1 MSLEDIRCECTD
13 AAKLLQPYIDGELST
28 EEHERVARHLESCT
42 GCRSAVR
49 EQHWVRTVLKTLE
62 REPAPQA
69 LRARI
74 LLGLD
79 AVDAETA
86 EAATRASVVQGL
98 GGRILRRV
106 RDLARGGMIMIPAGA
121 VAVALFVAAR
131 QGMLPGDSDTKAAT
145 AGSLVDQSNSK
156 EDEDVLRAL
165 EELRPQL
172 DFPVQVARRQ
182 GAAQLVGAGL
192 EANVPHPLGGPGA
205 RLEYDVPEPGGVATR
220 VIDRQ
225 AQPSGFAPRGDRK
238 VFRGRTYYL
247 DRDGEGRPV
256 VYVQVGGVAH
266 VLTVRGGHDRHGATN
281 RPSAADFAILLN
293 LAHGLRQPTAAQ

>member
-13 AAKLLQPYIDGELST
+13 AAKLLQPYIDGELAK
-28 EEHERVARHLESCT
+28 EEHERVARHLESCN

-49 EQHWVRTVLKTLE
+49 EQHWVRTILQTLE
-62 REPAPQA
+62 RDPAPQA

-79 AVDAETA
+79 EVDAERT
-86 EAATRASVVQGL
+86 EAMTQSSIEPGL
-98 GGRILRRV
+98 GRRLLRRV

-131 QGMLPGDSDTKAAT
+131 QGMLPGDADTKAAT
-145 AGSLVDQSNSK
+145 AGSLVDQNDHE
-156 EDEDVLRAL
+156 EDEAVLRAL
-165 EELRPQL
+165 EELQPQL
-172 DFPVQVARRQ
+172 GFPVQVAGQQ

-192 EANVPHPLGGPGA
+192 DANLPHPLGGPGA
-205 RLEYDVPEPGGVATR
+205 WLEYDVPKPGGVATR

-225 AQPSGFAPRGDRK
+225 AQPSGIAPRGDRK
-238 VFRGRTYYL
+238 VIRGRTYYL
-247 DRDGEGRPV
+247 DRDSEGRPV

-266 VLTVRGGHDRHGATN
+266 VLTVRAGHDRDGATN
-281 RPSAADFAILLN
+281 RPSAADFAVLLN
-293 LAHGLRQPTAAQ
+293 LAHGLRQPVAAQ

>member
-13 AAKLLQPYIDGELST
+13 AAKLLQPYIDGELARD
-28 EEHERVARHLESCT
+28 EHERVARHLESCT

-49 EQHWVRTVLKTLE
+49 EQNWVRTVLQTLE

-79 AVDAETA
+79 EVDAERG
-86 EAATRASVVQGL
+86 EAATRGSIEQGL
-98 GGRILRRV
+98 GQRIRRRM

-131 QGMLPGDSDTKAAT
+131 QGMLPGDSETKAAT
-145 AGSLVDQSNSK
+145 PGSLVDQDDSN
-156 EDEDVLRAL
+156 EDEDVLQAL
-165 EELRPQL
+165 EELQPQL
-172 DFPVQVARRQ
+172 DFPVQVARQR
-182 GAAQLVGAGL
+182 GAAQLVSAGL
-192 EANVPHPLGGPGA
+192 EANVPHSQGGPGA

-238 VFRGRTYYL
+238 VFRGQTYYL
-247 DRDGEGRPV
+247 DRDSEGRPV
-256 VYVQVGGVAH
+256 VYVQIGGVAH
-266 VLTVRGGHDRHGATN
+266 VLTVRGGHQRHHAGN
-281 RPSAADFAILLN
+281 RPSAADFAVLLN